1 MVQKFAKKCMH
12 EAGVALFLE
21 LLLEKLAKDYV
32 RFSFAASQDNIS
44 QALEN
49 IKKMLTN

>member
-1 MVQKFAKKCMH
+1 
-12 EAGVALFLE
+12 
-21 LLLEKLAKDYV
+21 V

-49 IKKMLTN
+49 IKKMLTK